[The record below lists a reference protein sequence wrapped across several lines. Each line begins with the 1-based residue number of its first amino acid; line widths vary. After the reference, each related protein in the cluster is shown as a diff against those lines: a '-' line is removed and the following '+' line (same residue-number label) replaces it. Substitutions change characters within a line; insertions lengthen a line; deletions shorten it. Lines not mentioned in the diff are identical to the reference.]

1 MTLIHT
7 LIKINV
13 YEDLDS
19 IGLNTRNVG
28 RYVMLVLEKLD
39 KAKVGK
45 LPKVTIAK
53 DMFLEARGLAQI
65 HEATKILDRK
75 RNPLTLYSDDHTKY
89 CHSYTTFDVQCG
101 GEVFIVGRNRSWC
114 GS

>member
-7 LIKINV
+7 LMKVKI

-19 IGLNTRNVG
+19 VGLNTRSVG
-28 RYVMLVLEKLD
+28 RYVRFVLEKLD
-39 KAKVGK
+39 KAKVGR

-53 DMFLEARGLAQI
+53 DMFLEARVLTQI
-65 HEATKILDRK
+65 HVATKILDRK
-75 RNPLTLYSDDHTKY
+75 QNPLTLYSDYHTKY